1 MKTVFQS
8 RKTIFSRILFAALA
22 LLCLAPLL
30 AGCGDSTGKKDLCR
44 TLFSPYA
51 ADIEFVFEKDGESVA
66 GTAHVT
72 RADTVRI
79 DITAPD
85 PFTGI
90 SAEMGADDRAD
101 IISLSYSGIKA
112 ELPKNALDKLDLML
126 SLFADSVAASAEKT
140 PINAFVPCEEVYAV
154 EGLAETKAYK
164 AEFSHGNIR
173 YLVVYDSLTGT
184 PLDLCAE
191 ADGSAVEVKIKKFK
205 GAEF

>member
-1 MKTVFQS
+1 
-8 RKTIFSRILFAALA
+8 
-22 LLCLAPLL
+22 
-30 AGCGDSTGKKDLCR
+30 
-44 TLFSPYA
+44 
-51 ADIEFVFEKDGESVA
+51 
-66 GTAHVT
+66 
-72 RADTVRI
+72 
-79 DITAPD
+79 
-85 PFTGI
+85 
-90 SAEMGADDRAD
+90 MGADDRAD

-191 ADGSAVEVKIKKFK
+191 ADGSAVEVKIKNFK